1 MSSKAASASFQRRCG
16 RVFLALTTLQLTEQ
30 ELGARAF
37 EPHRDPVVL
46 DQGLARHLFGRVD
59 VTSGGQ

>member
-1 MSSKAASASFQRRCG
+1 
-16 RVFLALTTLQLTEQ
+16 LALTTLQLTEQ

-37 EPHRDPVVL
+37 ETHRDPVVL
-46 DQGLARHLFGRVD
+46 DQGLARHSFGRVD